1 MAWIARSSNEH
12 NRLLIVLRI
21 ARDLISRLRPRH
33 DSGNFVAGI
42 SEASIFIRLP
52 EGTPYLD
59 TELANAETRSGRSVN
74 DEASLLLDRSVYM
87 APELSGVLQAPIE
100 ASTDLY
106 SIGVFLYRAICGRNP
121 ISANSVS
128 ELLLGQMT
136 QSISSMRWVG
146 FCVPRCVDEFV
157 LRLLKRDPRD
167 RYRNSEAALSDL
179 HKILESL
186 ENKLYEPIV
195 LGQSDRRERLTE
207 ASLVYREDWVE
218 RFTQWITDP
227 TRRSN
232 RFLVVGKSGL
242 GKTRLID
249 EFAKTVKANGATVFR
264 INGIDSERSRPLEAF
279 QSISRELENLCK
291 IDPILLALLM
301 EELGKHREGI
311 QTLLPWLF
319 EGHAEQYEVGPAE
332 FAGIRFKRAFN
343 ELFGLLNHQPKP
355 VVILID
361 NLDRI
366 DPLSRELL
374 VGWLKSQSSQNTGSL
389 FVVATGLSSNTPQLQ
404 DDLDHTAVQLDPLST
419 DGIKDILRSM
429 IGEFPE
435 EAIELV
441 AGASTGN
448 PSLAISMLQGI
459 IDSQGVVFRNG
470 GWERNPQR
478 DLVLQ
483 SLSQSSESVI
493 KRVQGIPD
501 QLVRFLTAGAVL
513 GNSFRLLDVQSLV
526 LFDIHAT
533 IDCIETAVQRQLLW
547 SNKDHQLLGFIHDDV
562 RQHLLNRL
570 DPNDRKRLHLRA
582 TEIVTRD
589 NDDYV
594 YDLAYHFNAAGCREN
609 VIRYAILAASR
620 ARNRYA
626 NEQAIEYYRLAL
638 SWLPEGDRDMHRK
651 LSENI
656 GEIFLSTGKY
666 DLADSSFKVA
676 RSFADSN
683 LDQAR
688 ILGRLGDI
696 EFKRGR
702 MSEAAIQYVGA
713 LNLSGKKEPR
723 WTLEMLIQLILQV
736 LIQTKTTFLG
746 LPRHR
751 KTSTPIE
758 RLRWTLYSRLG
769 HTYWFS
775 RGSLWTV
782 YAHLCCMNNAERFQD
797 TSELAKSYSEHAPV
811 CSLLRSFRRAER
823 YSQRSIAIH
832 TAQNN
837 TWGQGQTLAYAS
849 VVPLAEAKFAKCIE
863 TATKGIELLE
873 RTGDAW
879 ETTMARYQRAAALYR
894 SGRYR
899 EAINDAKQ
907 NHDTGVAIGDAQAA
921 GISLDVWV
929 RCAPHQVA
937 YEIVKRQASI
947 ERTDAQSHA
956 QTQLAYAIIQLREN
970 QFKEAERTLRE
981 AIARCKTAG
990 HLNTYISPCY
1000 AWLATVLRTAA
1011 SSTHRSQA
1019 HLFARRIRQ
1028 AKIAAS
1034 RALRIARSY
1043 PADMP
1048 HVLCELAMIASLRG
1062 RVSTAIKA
1070 YRQSISKAEEL
1081 NCPMQAWESLTRL
1094 KNYIG
1099 ELDDMAWQL
1108 TDSEVDKLNQLS
1120 LSCAESIRC
1129 YEGTIATA
1137 ETLSLEDRFD
1147 KLLADG
1153 RCIARSLDRGDIFHH
1168 CCLAAQHL
1176 LRGQIAMILEND
1188 VETGNWNVLEVLTAN
1203 SMAHKYLT
1211 EFANEPE
1218 FIEHIGTN
1226 DITCVLPW
1234 NIQEQFTKGC
1244 VLSTQIRVRDSIAA
1258 YLLVGHMELDNL
1270 FCNEEL
1276 QVAEFIATLT
1286 SAALENAEGFEK
1298 LHKLNTTLEQRV
1310 KERTAAAELRATEL
1324 VESNQALQNT
1334 EEQLREAIEIA
1345 NGASQAKSRFL
1356 ATMSH
1361 EIRTPLNGIIGM
1373 TQLALANSPNLQHS
1387 NYLST
1392 IHRSGTSLMR
1402 LLNDLLDFSKIEAGR
1417 MTVEAIA
1424 YSPTEVLSDVVGLM
1438 SIAAWQKQIEVVAY
1452 VSPNLPARMI
1462 GDPMRLRQII
1472 LNLIGNAVKF
1482 TSQGHVEIR
1491 VELPTHAEGHWQ
1503 IRVIDTG
1510 IGISE
1515 ENQSSIFHAFSQAD
1529 NSTTRRFGGTGLG
1542 LAISSELVQLMNG
1555 SIDVSSRVNHGSEFT
1570 VTLPILID
1578 PTPITN
1584 LPAAPFRLAG
1594 AAILLVEPC
1603 EGARRCLE
1611 QSLTDYGATVIS
1623 YDSLLDKPEIDKVD
1637 WDLIDMVIAAGPEAE
1652 SIIAEAERRGIQG
1665 WIATSPNND
1674 NSENEKSLI
1683 KPVYGSE
1690 SIEKIVNRFR
1700 DRTDNATQRVS
1711 NKESEEEQSAS
1722 IFKETTVK
1730 PALHILVAEDGFVN
1744 QCVVVGLLELLG
1756 HRATIANDG
1765 REAVEWLAK
1774 EKFDLCF
1781 MDLDMPVLDGM
1792 QATLQIRKMGY
1803 TIPIY
1808 AMTAH
1813 HDRQHAQLCHDVG
1826 MNGYLTKP
1834 VDAETIDSLCQ
1845 EVAAQLLV
1853 AQDKDATHQTQL
1865 VTSSIGDY
1873 QTD

>member
-1 MAWIARSSNEH
+1 MNTIKSEKSPNSNYSSSIPVVEWIAGKSNEH
-12 NRLLIVLRI
+12 DRLLILLRT
-21 ARDLISRLRPRH
+21 ARDLISTLRARH

-59 TELANAETRSGRSVN
+59 TELANAETGSGRSLN
-74 DEASLLLDRSVYM
+74 EEAPLLLERSVYM

-106 SIGVFLYRAICGRNP
+106 SIGVFLYRAICGCNP
-121 ISANSVS
+121 ISATSVS

-136 QSISSMRWVG
+136 QSISSMRSAG
-146 FCVPRCVDEFV
+146 FAVPRCVDEFV

-167 RYRNSEAALSDL
+167 RYRKTEAALKDL
-179 HKILESL
+179 YKIIESI
-186 ENKLYEPIV
+186 ENKLDAPII
-195 LGQSDRRERLTE
+195 LGKNDRRERLTE
-207 ASLVYREDWVE
+207 ASLVDREDWVE
-218 RFTQWITDP
+218 RFTQWIVDP

-232 RFLVVGKSGL
+232 RLLIVGKSGK
-242 GKTRLID
+242 GMTRLID
-249 EFAKTVKANGATVFR
+249 EFAKTAKANGATVFR
-264 INGIDSERSRPLEAF
+264 TNGIDSERSRPLEAF
-279 QSISRELENLCK
+279 QSISRDLEHLCK
-291 IDPILLALLM
+291 IDPVLFQTLLQGLA
-301 EELGKHREGI
+301 EHREGI
-311 QTLLPWLF
+311 QALFPWLF
-319 EGHAEQYEVGPAE
+319 EGHAEQSDVGPAE

-343 ELFGLLNHQPKP
+343 ELFGLLNDQPKRI
-355 VVILID
+355 VILID

-366 DPLSRELL
+366 DPASRELL
-374 VGWLKSQSSQNTGSL
+374 VGWLKNRTSQHTGSL
-389 FVVATGLSSNTPQLQ
+389 LVVATGLPSNATQLQ

-419 DGIKDILRSM
+419 DGIKAILQSM

-435 EAIELV
+435 EAIDLV
-441 AGASTGN
+441 AGASAGN

-459 IDSQGVVFRNG
+459 IDSHGVVFRNG
-470 GWERNPQR
+470 GWERNPQQ

-483 SLSQSSESVI
+483 SLSQCSESVI
-493 KRVQGIPD
+493 KRIQGIPD

-513 GNSFRLLDVQSLV
+513 GKSFRLLDVQSLT
-526 LFDIHAT
+526 LIDIHET
-533 IDCIETAVQRQLLW
+533 IDCIETAKQWQLLW

-582 TEIVTRD
+582 AEIVTRD

-626 NEQAIEYYRLAL
+626 NEQAVEYYRLAL
-638 SWLPEGDRDMHRK
+638 SWVPKDDRDMHRK

-666 DLADSSFKVA
+666 DLADSAFKVA

-702 MSEAAIQYVGA
+702 MCQAAAQYVGA
-713 LNLSGKKEPR
+713 LNLSGKKVPR
-723 WTLEMLIQLILQV
+723 WTLEMLILLILQV
-736 LIQTKTTFLG
+736 LIQTKNSFLG

-751 KTSTPIE
+751 KTSAPIE
-758 RLRWTLYSRLG
+758 RLRWTLYSRLA

-775 RGSLWTV
+775 RGALWTM
-782 YAHLCCMNNAERFQD
+782 YAHLTGMNDAERFEN

-811 CSLLRSFRRAER
+811 CTLLRSFRRAER
-823 YSQRSIAIH
+823 YSLRSIAIH
-832 TAQNN
+832 TAENN

-849 VVPLAEAKFAKCIE
+849 VVPLAEARFTKCIE

-879 ETTMARYQRAAALYR
+879 ETNMARYQRAVALYR

-907 NHDTGVAIGDAQAA
+907 IHDTGVAIGDAQAA

-937 YEIVKRQASI
+937 CEIVERQASI

-1019 HLFARRIRQ
+1019 HLFDRRIRQ
-1028 AKIAAS
+1028 ARHAAAK
-1034 RALRIARSY
+1034 ALRIARSF
-1043 PADMP
+1043 PADLP
-1048 HVLCELAMIASLRG
+1048 HVLRELAMIASLRG
-1062 RVSTAIKA
+1062 RVSEAIKF
-1070 YRQSISKAEEL
+1070 YRKSIRIAEQL
-1081 NCPMQAWESLTRL
+1081 NCPMQAWESLTFL
-1094 KNYIG
+1094 KNYIS
-1099 ELDDMAWQL
+1099 ELDDTAWQL
-1108 TDSEVDKLNQLS
+1108 TRTEIDRLNQLNRA
-1120 LSCAESIRC
+1120 CADSIRC
-1129 YEGTIATA
+1129 CEGTVATA
-1137 ETLSLEDRFD
+1137 ETLSLADRFD
-1147 KLLADG
+1147 NLLEDG
-1153 RCIARSLDRGDIFHH
+1153 RCIASSLDRDDIFHQ

-1176 LRGQIAMILEND
+1176 LRGQIAMILEPD
-1188 VETGNWNVLEVLTAN
+1188 IESGNWNVLEVLTSH
-1203 SMAHKYLT
+1203 SMANKYVT
-1211 EFANEPE
+1211 EFTNESD
-1218 FIEHIGTN
+1218 FMEHIGER
-1226 DITCVLPW
+1226 DITSVFPW
-1234 NIQEQFTKGC
+1234 HIREQFSEGC
-1244 VLSTQIRVRDSIAA
+1244 VLTTQIRVRDSIAA

-1270 FCNEEL
+1270 FGSEER

-1298 LHKLNTTLEQRV
+1298 LHKLNTTLEERV
-1310 KERTAAAELRATEL
+1310 KERTAAAELRATQL
-1324 VESNQALQNT
+1324 VESNQALQKT

-1361 EIRTPLNGIIGM
+1361 EVRTPLNGIIGM
-1373 TQLALANSPNLQHS
+1373 TQLALASSPNLQHS

-1452 VSPNLPARMI
+1452 VTPDLPARII
-1462 GDPMRLRQII
+1462 GDPMRVRQVI
-1472 LNLIGNAVKF
+1472 LNLIGNAIKF

-1491 VELPTHAEGHWQ
+1491 VELPTNVDGHWQ

-1510 IGISE
+1510 IGIPE
-1515 ENQSSIFHAFSQAD
+1515 DKQSSIFHAFSQAD

-1542 LAISSELVQLMNG
+1542 LAISAELVQLMNG

-1578 PTPITN
+1578 PTPIAT
-1584 LPAAPFRLAG
+1584 LPDAPNRFAG
-1594 AAILLVEPC
+1594 VAILLVEPC

-1623 YDSLLDKPEIDKVD
+1623 YDSWLDKPEIDKVD
-1637 WDLIDMVIAAGPEAE
+1637 WDLIDMAIAAGPEAE
-1652 SIIAEAERRGIQG
+1652 SIIAEADARGIQC
-1665 WIATSPNND
+1665 WIATSPIND

-1690 SIEKIVNRFR
+1690 PIEKIANSFR
-1700 DRTDNATQRVS
+1700 DRTD
-1711 NKESEEEQSAS
+1711 KESNEEKSDSTA
-1722 IFKETTVK
+1722 TLNDA
-1730 PALHILVAEDGFVN
+1730 PGNAAMHILVAEDGFVN

-1756 HRATIANDG
+1756 HRATVANDG

-1781 MDLDMPVLDGM
+1781 MDLDMPVLDGIK
-1792 QATLQIRKMGY
+1792 ATLQIRKMGY

-1813 HDRQHAQLCHDVG
+1813 HDRQHSELCHDAG
-1826 MNGYLTKP
+1826 MNGFLTKP
-1834 VDAETIDSLCQ
+1834 VDADSIDSLCQ
-1845 EVAAQLLV
+1845 AVAAKLLN
-1853 AQDKDATHQTQL
+1853 A
-1865 VTSSIGDY
+1865 
-1873 QTD
+1873 

>member
-1 MAWIARSSNEH
+1 MNTIKSEKSPNSNFSSSIPVVEWIARKSNEYD
-12 NRLLIVLRI
+12 RLLTLLRI
-21 ARDLISRLRPRH
+21 ARDLISSLRLRH

-42 SEASIFIRLP
+42 SEASIFICLP

-59 TELANAETRSGRSVN
+59 THLANGDTRSGRSLN
-74 DEASLLLDRSVYM
+74 EEAPLLLERSVYM
-87 APELSGVLQAPIE
+87 APELSGALQAPIE

-106 SIGVFLYRAICGRNP
+106 SIGVFLYRAICGCNP

-136 QSISSMRWVG
+136 QSISSMRWAS
-146 FCVPRCVDEFV
+146 FAVPRCVDEFV

-167 RYRNSEAALSDL
+167 RYRKTEAALNDL
-179 HKILESL
+179 DKIIESI
-186 ENKLYEPIV
+186 ENKIDEPII
-195 LGQSDRRERLTE
+195 LGKTDRRERLTE
-207 ASLVYREDWVE
+207 ASLVCREDWVE
-218 RFTQWITDP
+218 RFTQWIADP

-232 RFLVVGKSGL
+232 RLLILGKSGI
-242 GKTRLID
+242 GKTRLIE
-249 EFAKTVKANGATVFR
+249 EFTKTARANGATVFR
-264 INGIDSERSRPLEAF
+264 TNGIDGERSRPLEAF
-279 QSISRELENLCK
+279 QSISRDLEHLCK
-291 IDPILLALLM
+291 IDPVLSQNLLQGLA
-301 EELGKHREGI
+301 EHREGI
-311 QTLLPWLF
+311 QALFPWLF
-319 EGHAEQYEVGPAE
+319 EGHAEQSDVGPAE

-343 ELFGLLNHQPKP
+343 ELFGLLNNQPKRI
-355 VVILID
+355 VILID

-366 DPLSRELL
+366 DPASRELL
-374 VGWLKSQSSQNTGSL
+374 VGWLKNRTSQNTGSL
-389 FVVATGLSSNTPQLQ
+389 LVVATGLSSNATQLQ
-404 DDLDHTAVQLDPLST
+404 DDLDHTAVQLDSLPS
-419 DGIKDILRSM
+419 DGIKAILRSM

-435 EAIELV
+435 EAIDLV
-441 AGASTGN
+441 AGASAGN

-470 GWERNPQR
+470 GWERNPQQ

-483 SLSQSSESVI
+483 SRSQSSESVI
-493 KRVQGIPD
+493 ERVQGIPD

-513 GNSFRLLDVQSLV
+513 GKSFRLLDVQSLTS
-526 LFDIHAT
+526 FDIQET
-533 IDCIETAVQRQLLW
+533 INCIQTAIQRQLLW

-626 NEQAIEYYRLAL
+626 NEQAVEYYRLAL
-638 SWLPEGDRDMHRK
+638 SWVPKDDRDMHRK
-651 LSENI
+651 LSESI

-702 MSEAAIQYVGA
+702 MSEAATQYVGA
-713 LNLSGKKEPR
+713 LNLSGKKEPQ

-849 VVPLAEAKFAKCIE
+849 VVPLAEARFTKCIE

-879 ETTMARYQRAAALYR
+879 ETNMARYQRAAALYR

-907 NHDTGVAIGDAQAA
+907 IHDTGVAIGDAQAA

-937 YEIVKRQASI
+937 CEIVKRQASI

-956 QTQLAYAIIQLREN
+956 QTQLAYAIIQLREKE
-970 QFKEAERTLRE
+970 FKEAERTLRE

-1000 AWLATVLRTAA
+1000 AWLATVLRAAA

-1019 HLFARRIRQ
+1019 HLFGRRIRQ
-1028 AKIAAS
+1028 AKRAATK
-1034 RALRIARSY
+1034 ALRIARSY
-1043 PADMP
+1043 PADLP
-1048 HVLCELAMIASLRG
+1048 HVFRELAMIASLRG
-1062 RVSTAIKA
+1062 RVSKAIQF
-1070 YRQSISKAEEL
+1070 YRKSIRIAEQL
-1081 NCPMQAWESLTRL
+1081 NCPMQAWESLTFL
-1094 KNYIG
+1094 KNYLS
-1099 ELDDMAWQL
+1099 ELDDPTWQL
-1108 TDSEVDKLNQLS
+1108 TSTEIARLNQLN

-1129 YEGTIATA
+1129 YEGTVATA
-1137 ETLSLEDRFD
+1137 ETLSLADRFD
-1147 KLLADG
+1147 NLLEDG
-1153 RCIARSLDRGDIFHH
+1153 RCIASSLDREDIFHQ

-1176 LRGQIAMILEND
+1176 LRVQIAMILEPDN
-1188 VETGNWNVLEVLTAN
+1188 ESGNWNVLEVLSSN
-1203 SMAHKYLT
+1203 SMANKYVT
-1211 EFANEPE
+1211 EFTNESDFMDHLGE
-1218 FIEHIGTN
+1218 R
-1226 DITCVLPW
+1226 DITCVFPW
-1234 NIQEQFTKGC
+1234 HIREQFSEGC
-1244 VLSTQIRVRDSIAA
+1244 VLTTQIRVRDSIAA

-1270 FCNEEL
+1270 FGSEER

-1310 KERTAAAELRATEL
+1310 KERTAAAELRATQL
-1324 VESNQALQNT
+1324 VESNQALQKT
-1334 EEQLREAIEIA
+1334 EEQLRQAIEIA

-1373 TQLALANSPNLQHS
+1373 SQLALANSPNLQQS

-1424 YSPTEVLSDVVGLM
+1424 YSPMEVLNDVIGLM
-1438 SIAAWQKQIEVVAY
+1438 SIAAWQKQIEVIAY
-1452 VSPNLPARMI
+1452 VTPDLPARMI
-1462 GDPMRLRQII
+1462 GDPMRLRQIV
-1472 LNLIGNAVKF
+1472 LNLIGNAIKF
-1482 TSQGHVEIR
+1482 TSRGHVEIR
-1491 VELPTHAEGHWQ
+1491 IELPTHLVGHWQ

-1510 IGISE
+1510 IGIPE
-1515 ENQSSIFHAFSQAD
+1515 DKQASIFQPFSQAD

-1542 LAISSELVQLMNG
+1542 LAISSELVHLMNG
-1555 SIDVSSRVNHGSEFT
+1555 SIAISSRVNHGSEFM
-1570 VTLPILID
+1570 VTLPLHID
-1578 PTPITN
+1578 STTLASPST
-1584 LPAAPFRLAG
+1584 APNRFADV
-1594 AAILLVEPC
+1594 AILLVEPC
-1603 EGARRCLE
+1603 DGARRCLE
-1611 QSLTDYGATVIS
+1611 QTLTDYGATVIS
-1623 YDSLLDKPEIDKVD
+1623 YDSWLDKPEIDRVD
-1637 WDLIDMVIAAGPEAE
+1637 WNLIDMVIAAGPEAAA
-1652 SIIAEAERRGIQG
+1652 IMGAADTRGIPC
-1665 WIATSPNND
+1665 WTATSPNNE
-1674 NSENEKSLI
+1674 NSETEKSLM

-1690 SIEKIVNRFR
+1690 PIEKIANSFR
-1700 DRTDNATQRVS
+1700 DRTDQ
-1711 NKESEEEQSAS
+1711 ESDKASGEEQSAS
-1722 IFKETTVK
+1722 TWMDSPAK
-1730 PALHILVAEDGFVN
+1730 PEMHILVAEDGIVN

-1756 HRATIANDG
+1756 HRTTVANDG
-1765 REAVEWLAK
+1765 REAIDWLAK

-1781 MDLDMPVLDGM
+1781 MDLDMPVLDGI

-1803 TIPIY
+1803 SIPIY

-1813 HDRQHAQLCHDVG
+1813 HDRQHSELCREVG
-1826 MNGYLTKP
+1826 MNGFLTKP
-1834 VDAETIDSLCQ
+1834 VDADTIDSLCQ
-1845 EVAAQLLV
+1845 EVAAKLLN
-1853 AQDKDATHQTQL
+1853 A
-1865 VTSSIGDY
+1865 
-1873 QTD
+1873 